1 MNTNTNTNEPVGTNA
16 NTNEPV
22 GANASTNAHDHGH
35 HTRLRILREAVLAA
49 KHRERG
55 SFARV
60 FERFF
65 DLTEGAGF
73 FRACEHVDDPNL
85 EALVREVV
93 RSMLPGV
100 EVRNLAMQRFGETG
114 FFHGSILTE
123 AAVGCFLWFEGDG
136 QGLVHLQRFDGRSL
150 ETRFRIATRID
161 ADRLDPARAAFTMR
175 APAGV
180 H

>member
-1 MNTNTNTNEPVGTNA
+1 MNTNTNEPVGA
-16 NTNEPV
+16 NTN
-22 GANASTNAHDHGH
+22 TNADDHAH
-35 HTRLRILREAVLAA
+35 HARLRILRDAVLAA

-73 FRACEHVDDPNL
+73 FRACEHVEDPNL

-93 RSMLPGV
+93 QSMLPGV
-100 EVRNLAMQRFGETG
+100 GVRNLAVQRFGETG

-150 ETRFRIATRID
+150 ETRFRIATQVEAYR
-161 ADRLDPARAAFTMR
+161 AAPARVAYTMR
-175 APAGV
+175 APAGL